1 MVDLIAKTPMDGF
14 VPLTLGNVTL
24 SEMAAGPV
32 TSISPF
38 NDTGKDLSAAL
49 KTAHGMTVPA
59 ANRSTAK
66 ASARAIWFGREQFI
80 LMGCEADQGLA
91 NYAALTDQSDGWTV
105 VTLKGAG
112 AADVLARV
120 TPLDLR
126 SHVFKKGHTAR
137 SDLMH
142 MASSITRTG
151 DDTFMIMVFRSM
163 AGTLL
168 HDLQRAME
176 GLASRG

>member
-1 MVDLIAKTPMDGF
+1 MVDLIPKTPMDGF

-24 SEMAAGPV
+24 SEMAAGPI

-38 NDTGKDLSAAL
+38 NHTGKDLSAAL
-49 KTAHGMTVPA
+49 KAAHGMTVPA
-59 ANRSTAK
+59 TNRSTGK
-66 ASARAIWFGREQFI
+66 ASARAIWFAREQFI
-80 LMGCEADQGLA
+80 LMGCEADRGLA

-105 VTLKGAG
+105 VALKGAG

-120 TPLDLR
+120 TPLDLH

-142 MASSITRTG
+142 MACSITRTG
-151 DDTFMIMVFRSM
+151 RDTFLIMVFRSM

-168 HDLQRAME
+168 HDLQRSMA
-176 GLASRG
+176 GVASRG

>member
-1 MVDLIAKTPMDGF
+1 VVDLIAKTPMDGF

-32 TSISPF
+32 TSVSPF
-38 NDTGKDLSAAL
+38 NEMGKDLSAAL
-49 KTAHGMTVPA
+49 KAAHGMTVPA
-59 ANRSTAK
+59 ANRSTGK
-66 ASARAIWFGREQFI
+66 ASARAIWFAREQFI
-80 LMGCEADQGLA
+80 LIGCEADQRLA
-91 NYAALTDQSDGWTV
+91 NFAALTDQSDGWTV
-105 VTLKGAG
+105 VALKGAG
-112 AADVLARV
+112 AADVLSRV

-142 MASSITRTG
+142 MPSSITRTG
-151 DDTFMIMVFRSM
+151 DDIFLIMVFRSM

-176 GLASRG
+176 GVASRG

>member
-1 MVDLIAKTPMDGF
+1 MVDLIAKTPLDGF
-14 VPLTLGNVTL
+14 APLTLGNVTL
-24 SEMAAGPV
+24 SEIAVGPI

-38 NDTGKDLSAAL
+38 KDTDKDLSVAL
-49 KTAHGMTVPA
+49 KTVHGISVPA
-59 ANRSTAK
+59 ANRSTGK
-66 ASARAIWFGREQFI
+66 ADAQAIWFGREQFI
-80 LMGCEADQGLA
+80 LIGCKVDQALA
-91 NYAALTDQSDGWTV
+91 NYAALSDQSDGWTIV
-105 VTLKGAG
+105 ELKGVG

-126 SHVFKKGHTAR
+126 RHVFKKGHTAR

-151 DDTFMIMVFRSM
+151 DDTFVIMVFRSM

-168 HDLQRAME
+168 HELQIAME
-176 GLASRG
+176 GVASRG